1 MSTPKPFPQT
11 GFLRY
16 LEHLD
21 PTVSRDGGMPES
33 LASIL
38 SARNG
43 AVTRLIDLL
52 KAMQATQ
59 QAALDTQQVADALR
73 RDQKFARPRQPSTH
87 IVQLRQQQAAARQ
100 ASSQSKQALI
110 RLAAAFVREA
120 GIEVPPRVALEV
132 FITQWIDAHVPKDV
146 NVAA

>member
-1 MSTPKPFPQT
+1 MSTPKPFPQA
-11 GFLRY
+11 GFLQY

-21 PTVSRDGGMPES
+21 PSASRDGAMPES
-33 LASIL
+33 LANIL
-38 SARNG
+38 SARDG

-59 QAALDTQQVADALR
+59 QAALDTQQAADALR
-73 RDQKFARPRQPSTH
+73 RDQKFARPGQPSAH

-100 ASSQSKQALI
+100 AGSQSKQALI

-120 GIEVPPRVALEV
+120 GIEVPQRVALEV
-132 FITQWIDAHVPKDV
+132 FITKWIDAHVPKDV
-146 NVAA
+146 NVAT